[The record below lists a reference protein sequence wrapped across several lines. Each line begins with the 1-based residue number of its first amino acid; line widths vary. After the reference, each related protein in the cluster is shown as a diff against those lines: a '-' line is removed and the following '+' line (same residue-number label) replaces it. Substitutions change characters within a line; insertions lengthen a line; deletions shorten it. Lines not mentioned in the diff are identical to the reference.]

1 MQSHLFTLQNSG
13 PFYYILCLQINH
25 NRMVMLT
32 MCRASAVCGAVHLQ
46 QSYDDMMPIYAQMG
60 IITDAH
66 LKTGYQFKKT

>member
-46 QSYDDMMPIYAQMG
+46 QSYDDYIT
-60 IITDAH
+60 TDAH